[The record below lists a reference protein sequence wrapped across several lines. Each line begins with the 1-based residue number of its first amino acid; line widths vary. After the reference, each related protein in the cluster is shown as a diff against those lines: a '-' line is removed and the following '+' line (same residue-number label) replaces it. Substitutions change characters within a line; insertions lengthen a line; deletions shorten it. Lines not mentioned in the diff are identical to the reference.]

1 MMSVFNTTAR
11 GFCPVF
17 QEYRE
22 IVVTVEKAHFLSSGV
37 EYAPRRYDCPN
48 SDSCTVIDSGE
59 DCPIFANFSYH

>member
-22 IVVTVEKAHFLSSGV
+22 IVVTVEKSHLLSCKV
-37 EYAPRRYDCPN
+37 EYVPRRYECPY
-48 SDSCTVIDSGE
+48 SDSCTVIDNGE
-59 DCPIFANFSYH
+59 DCPIFTHFSYQ